1 VRRFLSCPNLKLLV
15 CAKMDPLSTLTK
27 IRKIISNTAD
37 RELVKLILDLQK
49 EIFAIES
56 RNLELASELASLKP
70 QLDLPAR
77 MHTRPQSGYYFLE
90 GDNVP
95 FCPKCWES
103 RGAAIHLQAPVSAGG
118 KTRRECRV
126 CKETYWDAAVTKGRS
141 QAHHA

>member
-1 VRRFLSCPNLKLLV
+1 
-15 CAKMDPLSTLTK
+15 MDPLNTLKK

-77 MHTRPQSGYYFLE
+77 MHTRLQSDYYFLD
-90 GDNVP
+90 GDDVP

-103 RGAAIHLQAPVSAGG
+103 HGNAIHLQASVSAAGR
-118 KTRRECRV
+118 TRRECRV

>member
-1 VRRFLSCPNLKLLV
+1 
-15 CAKMDPLSTLTK
+15 MDPLSTLTK

-77 MHTRPQSGYYFLE
+77 MHRRPQL
-90 GDNVP
+90 
-95 FCPKCWES
+95 
-103 RGAAIHLQAPVSAGG
+103 I
-118 KTRRECRV
+118 
-126 CKETYWDAAVTKGRS
+126 
-141 QAHHA
+141 

>member
-1 VRRFLSCPNLKLLV
+1 
-15 CAKMDPLSTLTK
+15 MDPLSTLTK

-56 RNLELASELASLKP
+56 HNLELASELASLKP

-77 MHTRPQSGYYFLE
+77 MHTRPQSDYYFLD
-90 GDNVP
+90 GDDVP

-103 RGAAIHLQAPVSAGG
+103 RGNAIHLLAPVSAAGR
-118 KTRRECRV
+118 TRRECRV
-126 CKETYWDAAVTKGRS
+126 CKETYWDVTVTKGRS